1 LEEKDAFQ
9 EIAKEENKAEPTEAA
24 IPRECLIRRIVANED
39 ANVCTFYD
47 FFKYYTIWKKSSD
60 LASVKA

>member
-39 ANVCTFYD
+39 ANVCTFYPR
-47 FFKYYTIWKKSSD
+47 KSFESD
-60 LASVKA
+60 L